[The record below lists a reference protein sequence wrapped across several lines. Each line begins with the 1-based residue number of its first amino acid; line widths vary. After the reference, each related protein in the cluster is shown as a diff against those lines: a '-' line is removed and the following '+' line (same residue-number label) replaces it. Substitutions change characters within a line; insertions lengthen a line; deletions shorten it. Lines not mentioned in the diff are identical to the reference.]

1 QPLVVGRPG
10 GVVVPGGVFCQVALV
25 GAVGLHDVNLVIA
38 VAVGSEGDL
47 LAVGGPN
54 RPIVQ
59 GGVMRQPADLAAVGV
74 HDVNLQIATPPTA
87 KGDLLTVG
95 RPTGIVVG
103 GDFAGQPADVLTV
116 GVGDINF
123 LVAIARAHKGDL
135 LAIGRP
141 AGGLFKRFVGDHHLV
156 VGAIGV
162 DRVDVEFAVSALQD
176 VVNVNDAFAVGG
188 PMAVKVRRVQNQK
201 SL

>member
-1 QPLVVGRPG
+1 
-10 GVVVPGGVFCQVALV
+10 
-25 GAVGLHDVNLVIA
+25 
-38 VAVGSEGDL
+38 
-47 LAVGGPN
+47 
-54 RPIVQ
+54 
-59 GGVMRQPADLAAVGV
+59 
-74 HDVNLQIATPPTA
+74 PPTA

-141 AGGLFKRFVGDHHLV
+141 AGGLFKRFVRDHHLV
-156 VGAIGV
+156 VVAI
-162 DRVDVEFAVSALQD
+162 RVTRGDVEFAVSALQD
-176 VVNVNDAFAVGG
+176 VVNVNED
-188 PMAVKVRRVQNQK
+188 RK
-201 SL
+201 STRLNS